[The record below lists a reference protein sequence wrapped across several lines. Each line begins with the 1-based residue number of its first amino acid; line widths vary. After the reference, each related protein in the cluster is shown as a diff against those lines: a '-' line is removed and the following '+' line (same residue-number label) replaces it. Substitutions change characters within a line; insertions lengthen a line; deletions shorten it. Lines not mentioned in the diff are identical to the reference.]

1 MIHKS
6 KIILKVIFFLF
17 FVLFPVF
24 AQQNGETKNILILFS
39 YSSDGPAYRRIL
51 DGIMQELKSE
61 FGDSYTLHTEY
72 LQIDQYPPGNYP
84 KVRFDLYNYKYRDI
98 KLDLLIC
105 VGVNAISPVKNLA
118 DSYLLNLPTVSVDLD
133 FSNYGYTS
141 DLHLNDRT
149 AVLGLKFNIEK
160 TLSTALSLFPK
171 TSSIY
176 FVSGT
181 SRLDRFLTSVTK
193 IASDKIAA
201 NIVKTYT
208 TDLSLDETLTLVHN
222 LPKNSIIFVPYFTTD
237 SKLVR
242 YHNTEA
248 IRLMSREA
256 AAPIFHISDLGVGDG
271 SIGGF
276 VISFVKVGLLTGKV
290 AVEILNGVDPNSIK
304 ITEKDYSEYLF
315 DWRQLK
321 RWNIADSDLIPE
333 ESTILFKEVSFIDE
347 YKWVFGVVLLFLVL
361 QSMMIAN
368 LIRLNRNQKLMT
380 KKVIETENR
389 YREFLH
395 EDRSLRLGQLTASLS
410 HELNQPLTAILSTA
424 QAGINFINSNEATPE
439 LLKQIF
445 QKIVENDKRS
455 ASILSSIRGM
465 MKLESRE
472 KEKANLISIITE
484 VVEVFRSEA
493 NKLNT
498 KLIINLADENV
509 YVLVDQI
516 QIQQVILNFILN
528 ASQAMEKMNTSNKAI
543 TISNS
548 IKNDEVIISVQDTG
562 TGINEAIK
570 ETLFKPFITAK
581 KEGMGIGLSICQS
594 IIEDHHGKIWAE
606 NMPDGGAKFSFSLKI
621 LKDGQDQR

>member
-17 FVLFPVF
+17 FILFPVF
-24 AQQNGETKNILILFS
+24 AQQNGETKSILILFGLS
-39 YSSDGPAYRRIL
+39 PAQPAYRPIL
-51 DGIMQELKSE
+51 DGIRQKLTEQFDDGYL
-61 FGDSYTLHTEY
+61 LHTEY
-72 LQIDQYPPGNYP
+72 LETESYPPGDYP
-84 KVRFDLYNYKYRDI
+84 RERFDIYNEKYRDI
-98 KLDLLIC
+98 KIDLLIC
-105 VGVNAISPVKNLA
+105 VGRNAIAPIKKNA
-118 DSYLLNLPTVSVDLD
+118 ERYLLSLPTISIDFD
-133 FSNYGYTS
+133 FSNFGYGT
-141 DLHLNDRT
+141 DLNLNENT
-149 AVLGLKFNIEK
+149 AVIGFKIDIDK
-160 TLSTALSLFPK
+160 SISTALSLFPK
-171 TSSIY
+171 ATSIY
-176 FVSGT
+176 LVGGTAPFDKFLMSVSK
-181 SRLDRFLTSVTK
+181 D
-193 IASDKIAA
+193 AA
-201 NIVKTYT
+201 KKFEQSKKFIYM
-208 TDLSLDETLTLVHN
+208 TDLSMDRILQQVRH
-222 LPKNSIIFVPYFTTD
+222 LPSNSIIYVPSFNTD
-237 SKLVR
+237 SKLVT
-242 YHNTEA
+242 YHNPES
-248 IRLMSREA
+248 IRL
-256 AAPIFHISDLGVGDG
+256 ISTSANSPVFAYSDMGLGDG
-271 SIGGF
+271 AVGGF
-276 VISFVKVGLLTGKV
+276 ILSFNKVGLLSGDAAVKILTG
-290 AVEILNGVDPNSIK
+290 EDPNSIK

-321 RWNIADSDLIPE
+321 RWNIANSDLIPD
-333 ESTILFKEVSFIDE
+333 ESTILFKEVNFINE
-347 YKWVFGVVLLFLVL
+347 YKWVFGAVLLFLVL

-380 KKVIETENR
+380 KKVIETENK

-445 QKIVENDKRS
+445 QKIVENDKRG

-472 KEKANLISIITE
+472 KEKANLISLITE

-516 QIQQVILNFILN
+516 QIQQVILNYILN

-548 IKNDEVIISVQDTG
+548 IKNDEVIISVQDNG
-562 TGINEAIK
+562 TGIDEAIK
-570 ETLFKPFITAK
+570 GLLFKPFITAK
-581 KEGMGIGLSICQS
+581 KEGMGIGLSICRS

-606 NMPDGGAKFSFSLKI
+606 NMTDGGAKFSFSLKI
-621 LKDGQDQR
+621 LKDGQDQ